1 MTFMYDH
8 EDVSRWDLKPLY
20 NDERAWDQNYEKM
33 LKQGFE
39 AVIRFRGELGKD
51 PKNLEASLDAFFDF
65 NQMLEKLYTYAHLL
79 SDGDIS
85 DQQNLMRLNQAR
97 SLYSDFDANTSWMRS
112 EILKI
117 PHLQPKGK
125 YARYLERILLS
136 RPHTL
141 NEEEEKILSLCGVT
155 QRSSSLFSILNNV
168 ELKFDDAVDST
179 GEKYPLTLAS
189 YQNLVKSSDRTLR
202 QSAFTNL
209 FSSFEKVKLTLSENY
224 YQKVLENDFYRKV
237 RKFDSSMEA
246 ALFSN
251 EIPLSVYAT
260 LLETVEKKE
269 NLKQLHRYV
278 QWKGKVLGLKN
289 VHPYDL
295 YAEPFEE
302 VEVKFSLDEAIGL
315 VLESIRPLG
324 EEYVAIAEKGLK
336 KERWVDWFERP
347 GKRSGAYSSGYY
359 KSHPYILMNFTGSIR
374 DLFTLAHELGHS
386 MHSYYSNKNQPYPYA
401 SYTIF
406 VAEVA
411 STFHEE
417 LLYNLLMKKIQDP
430 KVKQYY
436 LHYKAE
442 AIRATVHRQTLFAH
456 FEKQAHGYVENKGVL
471 TADYIC
477 GVFNDLYRKYYG
489 DSFVI
494 DPLLGVEA
502 LRIPHF
508 YSSFYVYQYAIGM
521 SASLALHA
529 NLLKDPVE
537 GKKRYLEFISSGS
550 SKKPVDILKDANVDV
565 RDPNT
570 IQKALDAFKQLVDQL
585 DT

>member
-1 MTFMYDH
+1 MYDH
-8 EDVSRWDLKPLY
+8 EDISRWDLKPIY
-20 NDERAWDQNYEKM
+20 NDERVWDQNYDKM

-39 AVIRFRGELGKD
+39 AVTRFKGELAKD
-51 PKNLEASLDAFFDF
+51 PKILEASLDAFFDF

-79 SDGDIS
+79 SDGDIA
-85 DQQNLMRLNQAR
+85 DQKNLTRLNQAK
-97 SLYSDFDANTSWMRS
+97 SLYSDFDASTSWMRS

-117 PHLQPKGK
+117 PNLEPKGK
-125 YARYLERILLS
+125 YARYLERILMS

-155 QRSSSLFSILNNV
+155 QRSDSLFSILNNV
-168 ELKFDDAVDST
+168 ELKFEDAVDSKGT
-179 GEKYPLTLAS
+179 KYPLTLAS
-189 YQNLVKSSDRTLR
+189 YANLVKSSDQTLR
-202 QSAFTNL
+202 KTAFNHL
-209 FSSFEKVKLTLSENY
+209 FSSYEKVKLTLSENF

-237 RKFDSSMEA
+237 RKFDSSIEA
-246 ALFSN
+246 ELFRN
-251 EIPLSVYAT
+251 EIPVSVYTT
-260 LLETVEKKE
+260 LLETLEKEE

-278 QWKGKVLGLKN
+278 KWKGRVLGLKE
-289 VHPYDL
+289 VYPYDL

-302 VEVKFSLDEAIGL
+302 VEVKYSLEEAIQL

-324 EEYVAIAEKGLK
+324 EEYVAIAEKGLT

-359 KSHPYILMNFTGSIR
+359 QSYPYILMNFTGSIR

-417 LLYNLLMKKIQDP
+417 LLYDLLMKKIQDP
-430 KVKQYY
+430 KLKKYF
-436 LHYKAE
+436 LHYKLE
-442 AIRATVHRQTLFAH
+442 ALRSTIHRQTLFAH
-456 FEKQAHGYVENKGVL
+456 FEKEVHGYVENKGVL

-477 GVFNDLYRKYYG
+477 GIFNDLYRKYYG

-508 YSSFYVYQYAIGM
+508 YTSFYVYQYAVGM

-529 NLLKDPVE
+529 NLMNDPVT
-537 GKKRYLEFISSGS
+537 GRQKYLEFISSGS

-565 RDPNT
+565 RDPQT

>member
-1 MTFMYDH
+1 
-8 EDVSRWDLKPLY
+8 
-20 NDERAWDQNYEKM
+20 
-33 LKQGFE
+33 
-39 AVIRFRGELGKD
+39 
-51 PKNLEASLDAFFDF
+51 
-65 NQMLEKLYTYAHLL
+65 
-79 SDGDIS
+79 
-85 DQQNLMRLNQAR
+85 
-97 SLYSDFDANTSWMRS
+97 
-112 EILKI
+112 
-117 PHLQPKGK
+117 
-125 YARYLERILLS
+125 
-136 RPHTL
+136 
-141 NEEEEKILSLCGVT
+141 LCGVT

-168 ELKFDDAVDST
+168 ELKFDDAVDSS

-278 QWKGKVLGLKN
+278 QWKGKVMGLKN

-302 VEVKFSLDEAIGL
+302 VEVKFSLDEAIEL

>member
-1 MTFMYDH
+1 MYDH

-20 NDERAWDQNYEKM
+20 TDERSWDQNYEAM
-33 LKQGFE
+33 LQKGFE
-39 AVIRFRGELGKD
+39 AVSRFRGQLAKD
-51 PKNLEASLDAFFDF
+51 PKNLENSLDAFFSF
-65 NQMLEKLYTYAHLL
+65 NELLEKLYTYAHLL

-85 DQQNLMRLNQAR
+85 NQKNLMRLNQAR
-97 SLYSDFDANTSWMRS
+97 SLYSEFDAGTSWIRS
-112 EILKI
+112 EILRI
-117 PHLQPKGK
+117 PDLKPSGK
-125 YARYLERILLS
+125 YARYLERILIS

-155 QRSSSLFSILNNV
+155 QRSSSLFNILNNV
-168 ELKFDDAVDST
+168 ELKFEDAIDSK
-179 GEKYPLTLAS
+179 GERHPLTLAS
-189 YQNLVKSSDRTLR
+189 YQNLVKSGDRKLR
-202 QSAFTNL
+202 ESSFHNL
-209 FSSFEKVKLTLSENY
+209 FSSFEKVKMTLSENY

-237 RKFDSSMEA
+237 RNFNSSMEA
-246 ALFSN
+246 ALFAN
-251 EIPLSVYAT
+251 EIPVSVYET

-269 NLKQLHRYV
+269 NLDQLHRYV
-278 QWKGKVLGLKN
+278 RWKGKVLGLEN

-295 YAEPFEE
+295 YAEPYEE
-302 VEVKFSLDEAIGL
+302 VEMKFSLEEAIEL

-324 EEYVAIAEKGLK
+324 AEYVSIAEKGLK
-336 KERWVDWFERP
+336 NERWVDWFERP

-417 LLYNLLMKKIQDP
+417 MLYHLLMKRIQDP
-430 KVKQYY
+430 KIRQFY

-442 AIRATVHRQTLFAH
+442 AIRATLHRQTLFAQ
-456 FEKQAHGYVENKGVL
+456 FEKISHATVENKEVL
-471 TADYIC
+471 SADFIS
-477 GVFNDLYRKYYG
+477 GVFSDLYRKYYG
-489 DSFVI
+489 ENFVI
-494 DPLLGVEA
+494 DPLLGIEA

-508 YSSFYVYQYAIGM
+508 YSSFYVYQYAIGI
-521 SASLALHA
+521 SASLALHT
-529 NLLKDPVE
+529 NLLNDPVE

-550 SKKPVDILKDANVDV
+550 SKTPIDILKDANVDV